1 MMMETRGTREGRF
14 DWPLVIAVYGLSIFG
29 LLCIA
34 MARYVPSQSEGLPLL
49 NKILNNRSSM
59 WQSIFILVS
68 PIIVGVIVAIPTEFI
83 KARVRL
89 VYYGVLALL
98 LVTLVLGQ
106 VSNGLRGWL
115 RSDILGR
122 SIQVSEFS
130 KLSILLMLARQL
142 ARSEKPMSKFKD
154 FMSIMIIV
162 GLPSLTVLAQGETGT
177 VIVIAFMFM
186 IMIYFAGVDL
196 RIIIAFALLAVIGVG
211 ALVAYG
217 MLSETTDYRIL
228 RLLAFLDP
236 QKYEQSGGYQ
246 ILMSQKAIGAGQL
259 TGQGTFLPGSWTTLG
274 YVPESSTDAI
284 FTVVGESFG
293 FVGWDRPV
301 HAGQVLPAGHYRR
314 GVNAFVPRVPEHRHV
329 HGHHAHYRYSFAVP
343 ELRRLQLYFQH
354 RLGRARAQYRPRRQY
369 RCCQHHPRRQAEFLI
384 LSCFFEPPD
393 SEKTIVHPLRVSC
406 KDRFLLDSCRDF
418 FFRPVNRW
426 ERETHSQG

>member
-1 MMMETRGTREGRF
+1 MMTETRGTREGRF
-14 DWPLVIAVYGLSIFG
+14 DWPLVIAVYGLSFFG

-34 MARYVPSQSEGLPLL
+34 MARYVPADSEGLPLL

-68 PIIVGVIVAIPTEFI
+68 PIVVGVIVAIPTEI
-83 KARVRL
+83 IRARVRL
-89 VYYGVLALL
+89 IYYGILGLL
-98 LVTLVLGQ
+98 MVTLVLGQ

-154 FMSIMIIV
+154 FVSIMVTV

-177 VIVIAFMFM
+177 VIVIAFMFL
-186 IMIYFAGVDL
+186 IMIYFAGTDM
-196 RIIIAFALLAVIGVG
+196 RIILTFVLLGVIGVG

-217 MLSETTDYRIL
+217 MLSDTTDYRIL

-246 ILMSQKAIGAGQL
+246 ILMSQKAIGSGQL
-259 TGQGTFLPGSWTTLG
+259 TGQGTFLSGSWTTLG
-274 YVPESSTDAI
+274 YVPESSTDAV

-293 FVGWDRPV
+293 FVGC
-301 HAGQVLPAGHYRR
+301 AAVLLTYLFIILRMTWIARFTR
-314 GVNAFVPRVPEHRHV
+314 DKFCQLVIIGVMSMLLFHVFQNVAMCMGIMPITGIPLPFLSYGGSNFISNIASIALVLNIARSGNTAAIATVPLPKMN
-329 HGHHAHYRYSFAVP
+329 
-343 ELRRLQLYFQH
+343 
-354 RLGRARAQYRPRRQY
+354 
-369 RCCQHHPRRQAEFLI
+369 I
-384 LSCFFEPPD
+384 
-393 SEKTIVHPLRVSC
+393 
-406 KDRFLLDSCRDF
+406 
-418 FFRPVNRW
+418 
-426 ERETHSQG
+426 

>member
-1 MMMETRGTREGRF
+1 MMMETRGTRAGRF
-14 DWPLVIAVYGLSIFG
+14 DWPLVIAVYGLSLFG

-59 WQSIFILVS
+59 WQAIFILVS

-196 RIIIAFALLAVIGVG
+196 RIILTFGVLAVIGVG

-293 FVGWDRPV
+293 FVGCAALLLTYMFIILRMTWIARFTRDKFCQLVIIGVVSMLLFHVFQNVAMCMGIMPITGIPLPFLSYGGSNFISNIAAVALVLNIARGGNMIAASATPV
-301 HAGQVLPAGHYRR
+301 AKL
-314 GVNAFVPRVPEHRHV
+314 NF
-329 HGHHAHYRYSFAVP
+329 
-343 ELRRLQLYFQH
+343 
-354 RLGRARAQYRPRRQY
+354 
-369 RCCQHHPRRQAEFLI
+369 
-384 LSCFFEPPD
+384 
-393 SEKTIVHPLRVSC
+393 
-406 KDRFLLDSCRDF
+406 
-418 FFRPVNRW
+418 
-426 ERETHSQG
+426 

>member
-1 MMMETRGTREGRF
+1 MMTETRGNREGRF
-14 DWPLVIAVYGLSIFG
+14 DWPLVIVVYGLSFFG

-49 NKILNNRSSM
+49 NKILDNRSSM

-68 PIIVGVIVAIPTEFI
+68 PIVVGVIVAIPTEFI
-83 KARVRL
+83 KSRVRL
-89 VYYGVLALL
+89 VYYGVLGLL
-98 LVTLVLGQ
+98 MVTLVLGQ

-115 RSDILGR
+115 RSDLLGR

-142 ARSEKPMSKFKD
+142 SRSEKPMSKFRD
-154 FMSIMIIV
+154 FMRIMMIV
-162 GLPSLTVLAQGETGT
+162 GLPAVTVLAQGETGT

-186 IMIYFAGVDL
+186 IMIFFAGVDL
-196 RIIIAFALLAVIGVG
+196 RIIITFGLLAVIGIG

-217 MLSETTDYRIL
+217 MLSDTTDYRIL

-246 ILMSQKAIGAGQL
+246 ILMSQKAIGSGQL

-274 YVPESSTDAI
+274 YVPESSTDAV

-293 FVGWDRPV
+293 FVGC
-301 HAGQVLPAGHYRR
+301 AAVLLAYLFIILRMTFIAR
-314 GVNAFVPRVPEHRHV
+314 FTRDKFCQLVIIGVVSMLLFHVFQNVAMCMGIMPITGIPLPFLSYGGSNFISNIASIALVLNIARSGNTTAVSTVP
-329 HGHHAHYRYSFAVP
+329 
-343 ELRRLQLYFQH
+343 L
-354 RLGRARAQYRPRRQY
+354 PRMN
-369 RCCQHHPRRQAEFLI
+369 F
-384 LSCFFEPPD
+384 
-393 SEKTIVHPLRVSC
+393 
-406 KDRFLLDSCRDF
+406 
-418 FFRPVNRW
+418 
-426 ERETHSQG
+426 